1 MLRCAVY
8 GVYKDGYI
16 LYYYFVFV
24 CVCDALEND
33 TRQIFVGKYGLTVAR
48 TPWGRATSACDKN
61 TKWILQWP
69 DSWRRHQRVDGI
81 LTRIFFIQSPHN
93 MSYACVLLVVVQQRR
108 AHQERKKNALRR
120 AWLSM
125 SLMRLSPAQTDDSG
139 SKNIYSTFER

>member
-108 AHQERKKNALRR
+108 AHQERKKKC
-120 AWLSM
+120 SSS
-125 SLMRLSPAQTDDSG
+125 SLVKHVADAIEPG
-139 SKNIYSTFER
+139 SD